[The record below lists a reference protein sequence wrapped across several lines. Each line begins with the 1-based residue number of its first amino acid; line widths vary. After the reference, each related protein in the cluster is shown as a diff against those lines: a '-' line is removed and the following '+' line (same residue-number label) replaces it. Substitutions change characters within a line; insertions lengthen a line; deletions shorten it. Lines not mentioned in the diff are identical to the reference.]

1 MRLDLSVSL
10 SAGAPVVCVG
20 GEVDLLTADDL
31 YEFLATVIR
40 QRGPRL
46 SVDLRRV
53 TFMDSRGAAAVLR
66 ARRLARSLG
75 GNLTLVGPSAPAALV
90 LRAVLPDQDLAPP
103 GRDRGGSP
111 VPASASARLNGMRR
125 GLQNRE

>member
-1 MRLDLSVSL
+1 MRLDLNVSL
-10 SAGAPVVCVG
+10 SAGAPVVGVA

-53 TFMDSRGAAAVLR
+53 TFMDSRGATALLR

-75 GNLTLVGPSAPAALV
+75 GNLTLFGPSAPAALV
-90 LRAVLPDQDLAPP
+90 LRAGTGSGDQLGMLPSRAPA
-103 GRDRGGSP
+103 GRDRDIP
-111 VPASASARLNGMRR
+111 VPAVSSRRASEER
-125 GLQNRE
+125 

>member
-1 MRLDLSVSL
+1 MRLDFSVSL
-10 SAGAPVVCVG
+10 SAGAPVVGVD

-53 TFMDSRGAAAVLR
+53 TFMDSRGATAMLR

-103 GRDRGGSP
+103 DRTAADVRCPQPHPLG
-111 VPASASARLNGMRR
+111 
-125 GLQNRE
+125 

>member
-103 GRDRGGSP
+103 GRTAAAPRSRHPHPLG
-111 VPASASARLNGMRR
+111 
-125 GLQNRE
+125 

>member
-10 SAGAPVVCVG
+10 SAGAPVVGVD

-31 YEFLATVIR
+31 YEFLATMIR

-66 ARRLARSLG
+66 ARRLTRSLG
-75 GNLTLVGPSAPAALV
+75 GNLTLVCPSAPAALV
-90 LRAVLPDQDLAPP
+90 LGAVLPEQDLAPP
-103 GRDRGGSP
+103 GQTAVAPRCRHPHPLG
-111 VPASASARLNGMRR
+111 
-125 GLQNRE
+125 